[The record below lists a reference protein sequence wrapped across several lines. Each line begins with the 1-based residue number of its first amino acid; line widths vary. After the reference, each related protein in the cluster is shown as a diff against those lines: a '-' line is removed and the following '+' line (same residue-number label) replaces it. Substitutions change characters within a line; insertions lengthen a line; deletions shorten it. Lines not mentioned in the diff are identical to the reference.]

1 VPIELTVYPPLADYT
16 PYVIVDLIIN
26 LFFIVDIFIQFN
38 SGFYDNEG
46 TEIRD
51 RKEIAK
57 RYMFK
62 GMFIFDLFSSIPYDR
77 IGLSDFKLLKVLKIT
92 RIVRLTPTIDKMEMD
107 EVNKA
112 IVKIFKTILILFLTM
127 HCIGCFWFFLVQLD
141 AVWVPALDFL
151 WVSRNHYT
159 RFYDSDEVSPT
170 YQYLVS
176 LYTAVIALGGNEMG
190 PRTNLEIFAMLGILL
205 GLTMYNATIFGE
217 MTVLVSEVNKKAANF
232 QDQVDVANTAMKNM
246 NLPKDAQNDVRT
258 YLITTQGTQHEK
270 KQLEEFMSL
279 ISPSL
284 QEQVAVSIFAKIAWK
299 HHRFRQL
306 TKELAREQMNRTKV
320 PFNHKL

>member
-1 VPIELTVYPPLADYT
+1 
-16 PYVIVDLIIN
+16 
-26 LFFIVDIFIQFN
+26 
-38 SGFYDNEG
+38 
-46 TEIRD
+46 
-51 RKEIAK
+51 
-57 RYMFK
+57 
-62 GMFIFDLFSSIPYDR
+62 
-77 IGLSDFKLLKVLKIT
+77 
-92 RIVRLTPTIDKMEMD
+92 
-107 EVNKA
+107 
-112 IVKIFKTILILFLTM
+112 
-127 HCIGCFWFFLVQLD
+127 
-141 AVWVPALDFL
+141 
-151 WVSRNHYT
+151 
-159 RFYDSDEVSPT
+159 
-170 YQYLVS
+170 
-176 LYTAVIALGGNEMG
+176 
-190 PRTNLEIFAMLGILL
+190 
-205 GLTMYNATIFGE
+205 